1 MIELNIDR
9 VKLPGNVHFLF
20 DRSTRN
26 VTQSVSA
33 FRPYNLSLHQGLH
46 VHCLSVRVCVDK
58 IVGDCKLSFN
68 KNKILFQYD
77 QMIEEEQTN
86 IQKMYTLFFVSF
98 DNDNN
103 DNNIIVV
110 GLTLDWDKQTNKQ

>member
-77 QMIEEEQTN
+77 QMIEEEQTDTKN
-86 IQKMYTLFFVSF
+86 VCIFCF
-98 DNDNN
+98 
-103 DNNIIVV
+103 I
-110 GLTLDWDKQTNKQ
+110 